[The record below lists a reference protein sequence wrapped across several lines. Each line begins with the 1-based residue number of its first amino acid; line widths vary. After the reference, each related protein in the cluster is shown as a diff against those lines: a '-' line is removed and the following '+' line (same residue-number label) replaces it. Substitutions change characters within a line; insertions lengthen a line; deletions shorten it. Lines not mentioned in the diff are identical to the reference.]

1 MAKSKDDNKKTDTL
15 SPQGEVKL
23 STLAEVRAEMA
34 RMYRL
39 ALKRTI
45 AAEEATKYVY
55 ILREI
60 RACIESGTLEDVQ
73 AQLAALSAKM
83 EARRGN

>member
-1 MAKSKDDNKKTDTL
+1 VAKSAKAKEKDDGL

-23 STLAEVRAEMA
+23 SSLAEVRTEMA

-45 AAEEATKYVY
+45 AAEETTKYVY

-73 AQLAALSAKM
+73 AQLAAISTKM
-83 EARRGN
+83 ETRRGH